1 MRKFMTEYSNG
12 GADSSR
18 NAVGECG
25 SHRQPVAKIVDP
37 VPQDHHPGNG
47 CHSLGHGLT
56 AAVGVTMGEVQHLT
70 VGVLVIPWVALFTI
84 HIILVISVVRHQEL
98 ALSLMGLHSIV
109 FQG

>member
-1 MRKFMTEYSNG
+1 MTKYSNR
-12 GADSSR
+12 GADSPS

-25 SHRQPVAKIVDP
+25 SHCQPIAEVVDP

-70 VGVLVIPWVALFTI
+70 VGVLLILWVAVFTV
-84 HIILVISVVRHQEL
+84 HIVLVISVVRHQEL

-109 FQG
+109 F